1 MKQQTAHCANRT
13 VHDADSHITES
24 GGWMEDYAS
33 EYVKKNLEKPFIDL
47 EKIPQLKPVFAQAKI
62 AWREMIQN

>member
-1 MKQQTAHCANRT
+1 MNQPTAHCANRT

-33 EYVKKNLEKPFIDL
+33 EYVRDNLDKPFINL
-47 EKIPQLKPVFAQAKI
+47 EAIPQLQPAFAQAKK
-62 AWREMIQN
+62 AFGRQRP

>member
-1 MKQQTAHCANRT
+1 MIQTTIHCANRT

-33 EYVKKNLEKPFIDL
+33 KYVRDNLDKHLVI
-47 EKIPQLKPVFAQAKI
+47 
-62 AWREMIQN
+62 